1 MISKLPDDYMK
12 LKQEYDAIQ
21 YYDTGVEVIQKTFS
35 DRIVCGS
42 VYLFVAATGVGKTT
56 LLLSAAKADSRTHPD
71 RNILFVTTEQALCML
86 TPYFDEYDN
95 ITLGTSINDFINDG
109 ITHYDAIYYDY
120 IASEVQEGMDDW
132 SGILSI
138 ATKIANYAKETR
150 TPIFTAAQAT
160 YDIATADE
168 DSLRSTKFVAYSK
181 GIVNKVAGAAYLL
194 KDCNVITFKNRYGI
208 IPPNKQ
214 KYTLNYESK
223 TFIID

>member
-1 MISKLPDDYMK
+1 MIRSLPDDYMK
-12 LKQEYDAIQ
+12 LKAEYDSIQ

-56 LLLSAAKADSRTHPD
+56 LLLSTAKADSRAHPN
-71 RNILFVTTEQALCML
+71 RKILFITTEQALCML
-86 TPYFDEYDN
+86 IPYFDEYDN
-95 ITLGTSINDFINDG
+95 IKFGTSINDFVDDE

-120 IASEVQEGMDDW
+120 IASEVQDGMDDW

-138 ATKIANYAKETR
+138 ATKIANYAKDTR

-160 YDIATADE
+160 YDIATADNDE
-168 DSLRSTKFVAYSK
+168 LRSTKFVAYSK

-194 KDCNVITFKNRYGI
+194 KDGNAITFKNRYGI
-208 IPPNKQ
+208 IPVNRIH
-214 KYTLNYESK
+214 YDLNYELK
-223 TFIID
+223 TFLI